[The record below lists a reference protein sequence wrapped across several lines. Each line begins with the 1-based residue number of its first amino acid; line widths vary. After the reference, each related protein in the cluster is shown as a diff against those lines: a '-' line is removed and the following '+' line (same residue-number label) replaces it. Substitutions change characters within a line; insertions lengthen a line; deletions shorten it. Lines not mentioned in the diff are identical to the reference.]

1 MQAYL
6 AKCLEH
12 GQTPGILY
20 FSSPVPLKETPMS
33 DAPPATATSF
43 RWLVRIPEV
52 FAESAEELL
61 LRLRATKSTKLG
73 HEYYLIQTSQADA
86 VNHSGASL
94 FLRWNLPIQHSWPC
108 HPQKMENFIEKAAQ
122 ALFQKF
128 GHLHPQNI
136 LIGQLNPNPSHIYYK
151 GLASNL
157 RGRVLQLFPALPAA
171 KREVEEQD
179 GAALTLYCLVGKE
192 GLFCGMQSP
201 RESNGLYPGGT
212 KYISQSSA
220 NTISRAGAKVAEAL
234 HYLLMY
240 RSPLPADS
248 DWLELGASPGGMTSE
263 LLSRGYRVS
272 AVDRAPLDPRLN
284 KEKNLTFIKSDVA
297 TFQPRGGVKFDAMLC
312 DLNGGGQESIQQV
325 IRLSKY
331 LKNNGLVIF
340 TLKLPDVETVQETL
354 VLLDSVVQ
362 AAADAGLQLLAQTHL
377 SYNRHEFTLFF
388 ESQGTSA

>member
-1 MQAYL
+1 MPDAS
-6 AKCLEH
+6 A
-12 GQTPGILY
+12 TP
-20 FSSPVPLKETPMS
+20 
-33 DAPPATATSF
+33 ATSF

-52 FAESAEELL
+52 FADSAGELL
-61 LRLRATKSTKLG
+61 QRIGATKSTKLG
-73 HEYYLIQTSQADA
+73 HEYYLIQTPLADA
-86 VNHSGASL
+86 VHHSGASL
-94 FLRWNLPIQHSWPC
+94 FLRWNLPIEHSWPC

-128 GHLHPQNI
+128 GHLKPQNI

-157 RGRVLQLFPALPAA
+157 RGRVLQLFPELPAA
-171 KREVEEQD
+171 KLEVEEQD
-179 GAALTLYCLVGKE
+179 GAVPTLYCLVGKE

-201 RESNGLYPGGT
+201 LECNGLYPGGT

-240 RSPLPADS
+240 RPALSKDS
-248 DWLELGASPGGMTSE
+248 HWLELGASPGGMTSE
-263 LLSRGYRVS
+263 LLSRGYHVT

-284 KEKNLTFIKSDVA
+284 KEKNLTFIKSDVV
-297 TFQPRGGVKFDAMLC
+297 TFQPKAGVKFEALLC

-331 LKNNGLVIF
+331 LKPKGLVIF
-340 TLKLPDVETVQETL
+340 TLKLPDVETVPETL
-354 VLLDSVVQ
+354 ALFDAVVKL
-362 AAADAGLQLLAQTHL
+362 AADAGLPLLAKTHL

>member
-1 MQAYL
+1 
-6 AKCLEH
+6 
-12 GQTPGILY
+12 
-20 FSSPVPLKETPMS
+20 MS
-33 DAPPATATSF
+33 DASPATVTSF

-52 FAESAEELL
+52 FSDAADELL
-61 LRLRATKSTKLG
+61 QRLGATKSTKLG
-73 HEYYLIQTSQADA
+73 HEYHLIQTPHADA
-86 VNHSGASL
+86 VSHSGVSL

-122 ALFQKF
+122 ALFLKF
-128 GHLHPQNI
+128 GLLKPQNI

-171 KREVEEQD
+171 KLEIEEQD
-179 GAALTLYCLVGKE
+179 GTVPTLYCLVGKE
-192 GLFCGMQSP
+192 GLFCGIQSP

-212 KYISQSSA
+212 KYISQSSSS
-220 NTISRAGAKVAEAL
+220 TISRAGAKVAEAL

-240 RSPLPADS
+240 RPALAGGS
-248 DWLELGASPGGMTSE
+248 HWLELGASPGGMTSE
-263 LLSRGYRVS
+263 LLSRGYRVT

-297 TFQPRGGVKFDAMLC
+297 TFQPRGEAKYDAMLC

-325 IRLSKY
+325 VRQSKY

-340 TLKLPDVETVQETL
+340 TLKLPDVETVTETL
-354 VLLDSVVQ
+354 RLFDSVVQ
-362 AAADAGLQLLAQTHL
+362 SAADAGLQLLARTHL
-377 SYNRHEFTLFF
+377 SYNRQEFTLFF
-388 ESQGTSA
+388 ERRDTAA

>member
-1 MQAYL
+1 
-6 AKCLEH
+6 
-12 GQTPGILY
+12 
-20 FSSPVPLKETPMS
+20 MS
-33 DAPPATATSF
+33 DVSPAAPTSF

-52 FAESAEELL
+52 FADSADELL
-61 LRLRATKSTKLG
+61 QRLGAAKSTKLG
-73 HEYYLIQTSQADA
+73 HEYYLIQTPRADA
-86 VNHSGASL
+86 VSHSGVSL

-128 GHLHPQNI
+128 GHLRPQNI

-157 RGRVLQLFPALPAA
+157 RGRVLQLFPSLPVA
-171 KREVEEQD
+171 KLEVEEQD
-179 GAALTLYCLVGKE
+179 GAAETLYCLVGKE
-192 GLFCGMQSP
+192 GLFCGLQSP

-240 RSPLPADS
+240 RPALPQTS
-248 DWLELGASPGGMTSE
+248 HWLELGASPGGMTSE
-263 LLSRGYRVS
+263 LLSRGYHVT

-284 KEKNLTFIKSDVA
+284 KKKNLTFLKSDVA

-312 DLNGGGQESIQQV
+312 DLNGGGLESIQQV
-325 IRLSKY
+325 ARLAKH
-331 LKNNGLVIF
+331 LKKHGLVIF
-340 TLKLPDVETVQETL
+340 TLKLPDVETVPETL
-354 VLLDSVVQ
+354 ALFDSVVR
-362 AAADAGLQLLAQTHL
+362 AAADAGLHLLAQTHL

-388 ESQGTSA
+388 ESQGATA